1 VGELWLASGLLEAST
16 RLWSDAG
23 PTLADAFVENRD
35 LFLGPGACTDGFPLL
50 IKAIDTEDVLS
61 VQVHPG
67 RMGFSKEECWYV
79 LEVREGAEIFLGFRP
94 GVTRVDVEEALKRG
108 EMQRLLRSFQPR
120 PGDFFHVPPGTVH
133 ALGRG
138 LTLVEVQEPLN
149 VTYRLFDWNRTG
161 LDGRPRALHCKEGL
175 SALAWD
181 RAPEPEPR
189 IDPAE
194 GRTPFLRTT
203 AFEVAGIRSIS
214 SVRLSPGGRL
224 SVLVCLEGEGLLR
237 YEDGGEMR
245 VHPLDTFVVPAR
257 SAPAVLDG
265 ELLLLE
271 ARPAQQKKDS
281 P

>member
-1 VGELWLASGLLEAST
+1 VGELWLASGLSEAST
-16 RLWSDAG
+16 HLYGESG
-23 PTLADAFVENRD
+23 PTLATAFAENRD
-35 LFLGPGACTDGFPLL
+35 LFLGPGVCSDGFPLL
-50 IKAIDTEDVLS
+50 LKAIDTEDVLS

-94 GVTRVDVEEALKRG
+94 GVTRVDVEEALEKG
-108 EMQRLLRSFQPR
+108 GMQRLLRSFQPR

-161 LDGRPRALHCKEGL
+161 LDGRPRALHCQEGL
-175 SALAWD
+175 SALVWD
-181 RAPEPEPR
+181 RAPGPEPR
-189 IDPAE
+189 IDKAV
-194 GRTPFLRTT
+194 GRTSFLRTP
-203 AFEVAGIRSIS
+203 AFEVAGIRSAS
-214 SVRLSPGGRL
+214 EVRLAPGVRL

-237 YEDGGEMR
+237 YDDGGEVR
-245 VHPLDTFVVPAR
+245 VHPLDTFVVPAG
-257 SAPAVLDG
+257 SAPAVWVG
-265 ELLLLE
+265 ELFLLE
-271 ARPAQQKKDS
+271 ARPALQRKES